1 MAKKS
6 SNAAPGSSPES
17 YNVGYRRPPPQYQF
31 KPGRS
36 GNPTGINQKTARSMA
51 SDLKVSLEHE
61 LKKSVK
67 IQKGKQTLTVTQAAA
82 GIGALVGQFAK
93 GEHRARRDLVLI
105 CEKLGVDLTNRETLQ
120 GALEDALSA
129 EDEALLAD
137 FVQRH
142 GGQYPARADA
152 VPSLS
157 AEDEN
162 LLSRPIDDA
171 NLLAPPP
178 GNSIDSQIPQTE
190 ENSDE

>member
-1 MAKKS
+1 MPKQR
-6 SNAAPGSSPES
+6 SNSPSTNYE
-17 YNVGYRRPPPQYQF
+17 VGYGRPPKQYKF
-31 KPGRS
+31 KPGQIA
-36 GNPTGINQKTARSMA
+36 NPEGINRKPVRSPDFKA
-51 SDLKVSLEHE
+51 SLERE

-82 GIGALVGQFAK
+82 GIGELVGQFAK
-93 GEHRARRDLVLI
+93 GEHRARRDLVLL

-162 LLSRPIDDA
+162 LLTSPTEDTK
-171 NLLAPPP
+171 LLSAP
-178 GNSIDSQIPQTE
+178 SDVSTE
-190 ENSDE
+190 FEEKSDE

>member
-36 GNPTGINQKTARSMA
+36 GNPTGINQKRARSMA

-82 GIGALVGQFAK
+82 GIGELVGQFAK
-93 GEHRARRDLVLI
+93 GEHRARRDLVLL

-162 LLSRPIDDA
+162 LLTSPTEDTK
-171 NLLAPPP
+171 LLSAP
-178 GNSIDSQIPQTE
+178 SDVSTQIQFE
-190 ENSDE
+190 EKSDE